1 MKRALLLGSLVLL
14 PLAVAARQEP
24 DERWLTDLDAATELA
39 RTSER
44 PLLVAFR

>member
-1 MKRALLLGSLVLL
+1 MKRTLLLGSLVIL

-24 DERWLTDLDAATELA
+24 RDRWLTDLNEATELA
-39 RTSER
+39 KTSER